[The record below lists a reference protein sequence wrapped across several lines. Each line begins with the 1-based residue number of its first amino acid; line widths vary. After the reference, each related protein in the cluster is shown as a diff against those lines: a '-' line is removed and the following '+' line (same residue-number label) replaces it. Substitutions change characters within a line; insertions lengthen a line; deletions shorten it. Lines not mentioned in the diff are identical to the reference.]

1 VRTYVSV
8 CRFTMPTL
16 KKYRF
21 ETVAL
26 KARPLSKI
34 FRPFFA
40 PIKEEEEKSPNQS
53 GVNEEKNLNQEISEV
68 KLKQVLDNSLD
79 KKNKSTKRK
88 ANHPSSSSSSSSSS
102 STSNRSSDLSQP
114 SQIDPVLLATQSER
128 PSPPSQPPQKK
139 KKIDSKKTKAKK
151 VGPKKKSIF
160 DNYI

>member
-1 VRTYVSV
+1 MRTYVSV

-40 PIKEEEEKSPNQS
+40 PIKEEEKSPNQS

-88 ANHPSSSSSSSSSS
+88 ANHPSSSSSS

>member
-1 VRTYVSV
+1 MRTYVSV

-26 KARPLSKI
+26 KARPLTKI

-40 PIKEEEEKSPNQS
+40 PIKEEEKSPNQS

-102 STSNRSSDLSQP
+102 NRSSDPSQP